1 MAQNRES
8 SSASSDDTGGGM
20 FTVISVTV
28 LVGTEI
34 IGAALAGGWALA
46 GSFDLGPVLTYAL
59 MAILGA
65 GGLALLGMF
74 VRSALRVEGA
84 GRRA

>member
-1 MAQNRES
+1 MVTNRDIIPT
-8 SSASSDDTGGGM
+8 SSDDRGGGL

-34 IGAALAGGWALA
+34 IGAALAGGWAVA
-46 GSFDLGPVLTYAL
+46 GALDLGSAFAYAL
-59 MAILGA
+59 MAIFGA
-65 GGLALLGMF
+65 GGLALLVMF

-84 GRRA
+84 KRHA

>member
-1 MAQNRES
+1 MATNRDINPS
-8 SSASSDDTGGGM
+8 SSGDRGGGM

-34 IGAALAGGWALA
+34 IGAALAGGWAVA
-46 GSFDLGPVLTYAL
+46 GALDLGLAFAYSL
-59 MAILGA
+59 MGIFGA
-65 GGLALLGMF
+65 GGMALLVMF

-84 GRRA
+84 HRGA

>member
-1 MAQNRES
+1 
-8 SSASSDDTGGGM
+8 M

-34 IGAALAGGWALA
+34 IGAALAGGWAMA
-46 GSFDLGPVLTYAL
+46 GALDLGPPFAYAL
-59 MAILGA
+59 MAIFCA
-65 GGLALLGMF
+65 GGMALLAMF
-74 VRSALRVEGA
+74 VRSALRVEGG

>member
-1 MAQNRES
+1 MAQNRNTPGS
-8 SSASSDDTGGGM
+8 PTDDVGGGI

-34 IGAALAGGWALA
+34 IGAALAAGWAIGGLFEI
-46 GSFDLGPVLTYAL
+46 GQILTYAL
-59 MAILGA
+59 MAIFA
-65 GGLALLGMF
+65 ACGLALLVMF
-74 VRSALRVEGA
+74 VRSALRVENT

>member
-1 MAQNRES
+1 MAQNRN
-8 SSASSDDTGGGM
+8 SSAASPDDTGGGM

-46 GSFDLGPVLTYAL
+46 GAFELGEPFAYAL
-59 MAILGA
+59 MAIFGA
-65 GGLALLGMF
+65 GGLALLSMF

-84 GRRA
+84 GRR

>member
-1 MAQNRES
+1 MAQNRDS
-8 SSASSDDTGGGM
+8 IPASSDDRGGGI

-34 IGAALAGGWALA
+34 IGAALAGGWAIA
-46 GSFDLGPVLTYAL
+46 GALELGPAFAYAL
-59 MAILGA
+59 MALFAA
-65 GGLALLGMF
+65 GGMALLFMF

-84 GRRA
+84 SRRA

>member
-1 MAQNRES
+1 MAQNRDS
-8 SSASSDDTGGGM
+8 IPASSEDRGGGM

-34 IGAALAGGWALA
+34 IGAALAGGWAVA
-46 GSFDLGPVLTYAL
+46 GALELGPAIAYAL

-65 GGLALLGMF
+65 GGMALLYMF

-84 GRRA
+84 NRRA

>member
-1 MAQNRES
+1 MGQNRQS
-8 SSASSDDTGGGM
+8 SSTSSDDTGGGM

-34 IGAALAGGWALA
+34 IGAALAGGWAFA
-46 GSFDLGPVLTYAL
+46 GFLGLGPTLTYAL
-59 MAILGA
+59 MAVLSA